1 MGDYAEARAAIETLW
16 AGAIADAER
25 IGGAAD
31 DRVADAETRVAEHRA
46 EIAECGRGI
55 GAARAMLADMGEAIT
70 QAQLDGDDAEILA
83 IQGRHAELRAL
94 VETLEERAAAARAAL
109 SDLTG
114 GAEPDTYLANVRAGA
129 LAEREAARYECVWRA
144 RREFEELRAL
154 LEERRAAAAGGRHP
168 VERLNHEKEMAA
180 GERPDAKPPHVRR
193 ADRAEEERRF
203 NKNRARVDAVRER
216 ERAEAIA
223 RRDARAREMGLP
235 LDRLVR

>member
-25 IGGAAD
+25 IGAAAD

-46 EIAECGRGI
+46 EITECGRGI
-55 GAARAMLADMGEAIT
+55 GAARGALAGMGGAIT
-70 QAQLDGDDAEILA
+70 QAQLDGDDAEVLA

-94 VETLEERAAAARAAL
+94 VEGLEERAAAARAAR
-109 SDLTG
+109 DLTG
-114 GAEPDTYLANVRAGA
+114 GADPDSYLANVRAGA

-144 RREFEELRAL
+144 RREFEELREL

-168 VERLNHEKEMAA
+168 VERLNHEKELAA
-180 GERPDAKPPHVRR
+180 GERPDAKPPHGRR
-193 ADRAEEERRF
+193 AERAEEEREF
-203 NKNRARVDAVRER
+203 AANRARVDAVRET
-216 ERAEAIA
+216 ERAEVIA
-223 RRDARAREMGLP
+223 RYEARAREMGLP